1 MLVKT
6 AHARFSLRGHRG
18 AGEARTSYLSIAS
31 PRRGPLL
38 AAALLGQILDP
49 GEGLDALRKPERRN
63 GEQGDLLQLLGL
75 PRVLGAC
82 GNGRLPPTAPRRR
95 ARASPGALYGR
106 RSDPLPNTPCQG
118 PHRPSRRPGR
128 PLQLLQRPKEGL
140 EELRPCVVSHDSC
153 WQAPMAGQ
161 SRVVNSRSIRALQ
174 RATGVA
180 TLSPRGP
187 S

>member
-63 GEQGDLLQLLGL
+63 GEQGDLLQLLGRQSFLECSARVGMDGSSDSAPTASASFTMRAVRPSIGPASEHAL
-75 PRVLGAC
+75 PRA
-82 GNGRLPPTAPRRR
+82 A
-95 ARASPGALYGR
+95 
-106 RSDPLPNTPCQG
+106 
-118 PHRPSRRPGR
+118 
-128 PLQLLQRPKEGL
+128 
-140 EELRPCVVSHDSC
+140 
-153 WQAPMAGQ
+153 
-161 SRVVNSRSIRALQ
+161 
-174 RATGVA
+174 
-180 TLSPRGP
+180 
-187 S
+187 